1 MIRFPLA
8 AWLVLTACTLA
19 AANNSV
25 GHLSAGGI
33 VLGRTDD
40 IEMRAEDLYVSTKEI
55 RVRYRFFNKAD
66 RDVTT
71 LVAFPMPDIE
81 APSDMNSRVIPVE
94 NSPNFL
100 GFKTQVDGKPVA
112 IQLEQRAVA
121 LGIDRTDMLKQMG
134 VPLPNF
140 MDATKT
146 ALAGLAP
153 DKQAELVRLGIAR
166 VEEYDIGQG
175 MKKHTLPDWTLRTT
189 YYWMQTFPAQKEI
202 VVEHQYQPSV
212 GGSVST
218 SVATTAE
225 AAVENRRRYCV
236 DREIE
241 SAVTRKRAELK
252 RGPNA
257 KELSERRLEYVLT
270 TGAHWA
276 GPIKDFRL
284 VIDKLDSGHIISACG
299 KFKRISPTQFELRE
313 TDYYPDRNLE
323 VLVLE
328 PLQ

>member
-1 MIRFPLA
+1 
-8 AWLVLTACTLA
+8 
-19 AANNSV
+19 V

-66 RDVTT
+66 RDIAT

-94 NSPNFL
+94 DSPNFL
-100 GFKTQVDGKPVA
+100 GFRTQVDGKPVT

-121 LGIDRTDMLKQMG
+121 LGIDRTDMLKSLNL
-134 VPLPNF
+134 PLANF
-140 MDATKT
+140 MEATKT
-146 ALAGLAP
+146 ALAALPA

-189 YYWMQTFPAQKEI
+189 YYWIQTFPAGKEI

-212 GGSVST
+212 GGSVAT
-218 SVATTAE
+218 SVATTPE
-225 AAVENRRRYCV
+225 AAEENRRRYCV

-241 SAVTRKRAELK
+241 NAAKRRRAELK
-252 RGPNA
+252 RGPNG
-257 KELSERRLEYVLT
+257 KELSERRLEYVLV

-284 VIDKLDSGHIISACG
+284 VIDKLDPGHIISACG
-299 KFKRISPTQFELRE
+299 KFKRISATQFELRE
-313 TDYYPDRNLE
+313 TDFYPLRNLE

>member
-1 MIRFPLA
+1 MTRFPLA
-8 AWLVLTACTLA
+8 AWLVLASCTIA
-19 AANNSV
+19 AANDSV

-66 RDVTT
+66 RDITT
-71 LVAFPMPDIE
+71 LVAFPMPDIA
-81 APSDMNSRVIPVE
+81 APSDSNNVVIPVD
-94 NSPNFL
+94 NSENFL
-100 GFKTQVDGKPVA
+100 GFKSQTDGKPVA

-121 LGIDRTDMLKQMG
+121 LGIDRTEMLKGLG
-134 VPLPNF
+134 VPLANF
-140 MDATKT
+140 LDATKA
-146 ALAGLAP
+146 ALAGIAP

-166 VEEYDIGQG
+166 VEEYDEGKG
-175 MKKHTLPDWTLRTT
+175 MRKHTLPDWTLRTT

-212 GGSVST
+212 GGSVAT
-218 SVATTAE
+218 SVATTPE

-241 SAVTRKRAELK
+241 TAATRKKAELK
-252 RGPNA
+252 RQS
-257 KELSERRLEYVLT
+257 KELSERRFEYVLT

-284 VIDKLDSGHIISACG
+284 VIDKLDPGHIISACG

-313 TDYYPDRNLE
+313 KDYYPDRNLE